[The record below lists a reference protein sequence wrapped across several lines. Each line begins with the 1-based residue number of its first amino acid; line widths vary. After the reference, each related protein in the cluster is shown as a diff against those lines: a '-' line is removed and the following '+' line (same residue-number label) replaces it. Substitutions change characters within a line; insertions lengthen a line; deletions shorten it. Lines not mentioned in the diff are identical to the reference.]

1 MRADSPAGPPG
12 KPLSSLLVGYKGT
25 GCDQRAKSTFAVH
38 FTDDHTGIDCKF
50 LKGELHTSWE
60 NSPP

>member
-12 KPLSSLLVGYKGT
+12 KPLNSLLVGYKGT
-25 GCDQRAKSTFAVH
+25 GCDQRAKSTFAVY

-50 LKGELHTSWE
+50 LKAY
-60 NSPP
+60 